1 MSKKKI
7 ADDLISESE
16 YTLRMRGASTDP
28 EQDSPGDSEA
38 DAGEEFKLGLNYNSY
53 NDDRPEFP
61 DEDKEPEDPRSIYMQ
76 ENVGFNPR

>member
-1 MSKKKI
+1 MEIWI
-7 ADDLISESE
+7 ATGNKGKL
-16 YTLRMRGASTDP
+16 
-28 EQDSPGDSEA
+28 
-38 DAGEEFKLGLNYNSY
+38 EEFKLGLNYNSY